1 MQLTLRA
8 DDATVKQID
17 RILAGLRR
25 MVTPGEAEI
34 QPIRDAIHVAFAE
47 NFDREGSAAGTWAAL
62 AERTVLERLELGYPG
77 DHPILIRSGEYADTW
92 INQEAP
98 GHGSEIEAEAATW
111 RIAEGSDDHRA
122 PALEF
127 GGPRLPAR
135 PVADLSDWQ
144 VEAIAAD
151 VEKVLDRLMGLEI
164 AP

>member
-8 DDATVKQID
+8 DDATAKEID

-25 MVTPGEAEI
+25 MVTPGQAEI
-34 QPIRDAIHVAFAE
+34 QPIRDAIHLAFAE
-47 NFDREGSAAGTWAAL
+47 NFDREGSGSGLWAAL

-92 INQEAP
+92 INQDAP

-111 RIAEGSDDHRA
+111 RIAEGSNDPRA

-144 VEAIAAD
+144 IEAIAAD
-151 VEKVLDRLMGLEI
+151 VEQVLDRLMGMEA